1 MVERGYSTGLYRAIA
16 AVTAGATAPLPFS
29 LAEWLV
35 AAALLAAA
43 WSTVRFAAR
52 AWRERG
58 YVRRSG
64 LRAAGSV
71 LAAAGA
77 IYLAFL
83 LAWGLNYAREPF
95 AVLAG
100 LDASPAGTAELRAVC
115 EQLVDRANAARA
127 TLPEDT
133 GGVMRLPDGLA
144 GALRRA
150 GKGYRAASAAYDVL
164 DGPPARPK
172 PMAASRLFSY
182 LGITGIF
189 FPFTGEP
196 NVNRDVPD
204 PDIPFAIAHELAHAR
219 GFAREDEAGY
229 VGYLACRYHPDPDF
243 RYSGVLAASVYALN
257 ALASADRA
265 AHRQLADRRSAAVRR
280 DLQALQE
287 WSDRYHG
294 PVARLSRSVNN
305 AYLRSQGQAEGVR
318 SYGRMVDLLIAERRA
333 RPPGPSPRGGLGDGA
348 TLQGGT

>member
-1 MVERGYSTGLYRAIA
+1 
-16 AVTAGATAPLPFS
+16 
-29 LAEWLV
+29 LAEWLT
-35 AAALLAAA
+35 AAALLIVA
-43 WSTVRFAAR
+43 WSTVRFGAR
-52 AWRERG
+52 AWRDHG
-58 YVRRSG
+58 YLRRNWLNAVGSIF
-64 LRAAGSV
+64 AG
-71 LAAAGA
+71 AGA
-77 IYLAFL
+77 IYMAFL
-83 LAWGLNYAREPF
+83 LGWGLNYEREPF

-115 EQLVDRANAARA
+115 QRLVEEADALRAG
-127 TLPEDT
+127 LPEDAH
-133 GGVMRLPDGLA
+133 GVMRLPDGLA
-144 GALRRA
+144 GAITRA

-164 DGPPARPK
+164 AGRPARAK
-172 PMAASRLFSY
+172 PMVASRVFSY

-196 NVNRDVPD
+196 NVNTDVPQ
-204 PDIPFAIAHELAHAR
+204 PDVPFAVAHEMAHAR

-229 VGYLACRYHPDPDF
+229 IGYLACRYHPDPDF

-257 ALASADRA
+257 ALAAADRA
-265 AHRQLADRRSAAVRR
+265 AYRELAERRSAAVRR

-333 RPPGPSPRGGLGDGA
+333 RPPGL
-348 TLQGGT
+348 